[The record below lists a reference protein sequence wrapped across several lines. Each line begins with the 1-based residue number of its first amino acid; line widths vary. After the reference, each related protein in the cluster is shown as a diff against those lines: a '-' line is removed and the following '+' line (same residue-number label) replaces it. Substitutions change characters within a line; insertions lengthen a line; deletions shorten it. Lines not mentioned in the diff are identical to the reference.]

1 MEIICNQNELNN
13 AIQLVSKAV
22 ASRPTH
28 PILANILLTAD
39 EGTNKISV
47 TGFDLNLGIQTSF
60 DGTVKNSGAITIP
73 SKLLSEIVNKLPNET
88 PVSLELDENSD
99 NILIKSDRGSFNLK
113 GIPSDEYPN
122 LPFVES
128 GTSLNIDPSSFLKA
142 LKSTIFASSNDDS
155 KQLLTGVNFTFK
167 QNYLESASTDGHR
180 LAVALIGNEE
190 QLENKDKLILDTK
203 NEAYQVQSTLTMV
216 ESNGSVIDNKIE
228 SIEKIIKKIREKT
241 DTMNANNREIV
252 SLNQSNEEL
261 KRYLESEVAAD
272 LTGARNDLQQMNVDK
287 ESLFEEKLK
296 VNEQYS
302 YNNVIAE
309 MLRDTGIKTK
319 IIKQYLPVI
328 NKLVNQYLQVL
339 DFFVSFNLD
348 ENFNETIRSRHRDD
362 FTYDSFSEGEKQRID
377 LSLLFTWR
385 QIAKMKNSVATNLL
399 ILDETF
405 DSSLDHDGIENL
417 LKILN
422 TLDNDTNTFIISHK
436 GDILDGKFQSKI
448 EFIKERNFSKIKA

>member
-1 MEIICNQNELNN
+1 MSNNQ
-13 AIQLVSKAV
+13 
-22 ASRPTH
+22 
-28 PILANILLTAD
+28 
-39 EGTNKISV
+39 
-47 TGFDLNLGIQTSF
+47 
-60 DGTVKNSGAITIP
+60 TI
-73 SKLLSEIVNKLPNET
+73 
-88 PVSLELDENSD
+88 
-99 NILIKSDRGSFNLK
+99 
-113 GIPSDEYPN
+113 
-122 LPFVES
+122 
-128 GTSLNIDPSSFLKA
+128 
-142 LKSTIFASSNDDS
+142 
-155 KQLLTGVNFTFK
+155 
-167 QNYLESASTDGHR
+167 
-180 LAVALIGNEE
+180 
-190 QLENKDKLILDTK
+190 ENKDKLILDTK

>member
-39 EGTNKISV
+39 QGTNKISL

-88 PVSLELDENSD
+88 PVNLEVDQNSE

-113 GIPSDEYPN
+113 GIPSDDYPN

-128 GTSLNIDPSSFLKA
+128 GTSLNIDPISFLKA

-190 QLENKDKLILDTK
+190 YLKNIQNKD
-203 NEAYQVQSTLTMV
+203 NLTSD
-216 ESNGSVIDNKIE
+216 ENDLSVTIPTRSLRE
-228 SIEKIIKKIREKT
+228 IEKLVT
-241 DTMNANNREIV
+241 
-252 SLNQSNEEL
+252 L
-261 KRYLESEVAAD
+261 
-272 LTGARNDLQQMNVDK
+272 RN
-287 ESLFEEKLK
+287 S
-296 VNEQYS
+296 
-302 YNNVIAE
+302 
-309 MLRDTGIKTK
+309 
-319 IIKQYLPVI
+319 
-328 NKLVNQYLQVL
+328 
-339 DFFVSFNLD
+339 
-348 ENFNETIRSRHRDD
+348 
-362 FTYDSFSEGEKQRID
+362 
-377 LSLLFTWR
+377 
-385 QIAKMKNSVATNLL
+385 
-399 ILDETF
+399 
-405 DSSLDHDGIENL
+405 ENL
-417 LKILN
+417 LKFFYDKGQVVFISTNQLITTR
-422 TLDNDTNTFIISHK
+422 TLEGNYPNYSQLIPDT
-436 GDILDGKFQSKI
+436 
-448 EFIKERNFSKIKA
+448 FSKILNFNTKQLIEALERIAVLADQQSSVVKFKLDNTDLASISADAQDIGNANESIPVSYSGDDFEIAFNVRYLLEGLKVITSENVILKCNLATTPAVFVPEDNLNSFTYLVMPVQVRS